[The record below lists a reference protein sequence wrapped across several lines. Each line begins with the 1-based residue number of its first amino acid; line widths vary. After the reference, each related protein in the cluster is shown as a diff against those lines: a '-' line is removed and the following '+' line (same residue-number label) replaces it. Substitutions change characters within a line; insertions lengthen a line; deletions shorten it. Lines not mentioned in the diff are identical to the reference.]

1 MRYMPDVSR
10 AIAAVLNSI
19 NKRKRIVKCE
29 NWTSTN
35 TDGFS
40 QPQSARHKQAKLFD
54 FIERK
59 WDTTPH
65 TFMSSHLNLVE
76 EARNMALV
84 DVRTAPKY
92 DSLILNK
99 GCAISAFTWIEIG
112 ADTCSA

>member
-1 MRYMPDVSR
+1 MPDVSR

-19 NKRKRIVKCE
+19 NKRKRIVNSE
-29 NWTSTN
+29 NWTRSN

-59 WDTTPH
+59 WDTNPH

-76 EARNMALV
+76 EARNMDLV
-84 DVRTAPKY
+84 DVRTVPEY
-92 DSLILNK
+92 DALISLK
-99 GCAISAFTWIEIG
+99 SCAISAFTWMEIG
-112 ADTCSA
+112 ANTYSA